1 MPIAHDDFYE
11 TMELIGRVV
20 ERMAGV
26 YSTPHDFGTGDLLHR
41 AEIHTV
47 QAIGD
52 YPGLSVTALAKRLK
66 VTKGAVSQMVGRLLK
81 KKLVERTYVPGSAKE
96 TQLHLTRRGLVARK
110 GHEAY
115 HAKMHGF
122 LKDCLGSRFKQRAAL
137 YRDVFTELESVLD
150 QMESVRSRG

>member
-1 MPIAHDDFYE
+1 MSVAHEDFYE
-11 TMELIGRVV
+11 TMDLMGRVV
-20 ERMAGV
+20 ERMAGL

-52 YPGLSVTALAKRLK
+52 SPGLSVTALAKRLK

-81 KKLVERTYVPGSAKE
+81 KKLVKQTYVPGSAKE
-96 TQLHLTRRGLVARK
+96 TQLHLTKRGHVARE

-115 HAKMHGF
+115 HTRMHRAVQ
-122 LKDCLGSRFKQRAAL
+122 DCLGSRFKQRAAL
-137 YRDVFTELESVLD
+137 YREVFTELESILD
-150 QMESVRSRG
+150 EIESIKSKG

>member
-1 MPIAHDDFYE
+1 MPVADDDFYE
-11 TMELIGRVV
+11 TMDLMGRVV

-52 YPGLSVTALAKRLK
+52 YPGLSVTALAGRLK

-81 KKLVERTYVPGSAKE
+81 KDLVERTYAPGSAKE
-96 TQLHLTRRGLVARK
+96 TQLHLTERGQVARQ

-115 HAKMHGF
+115 HVKVHGF
-122 LKDCLGSRFKQRAAL
+122 VKECLGSRFNERAAL
-137 YRDVFTELESVLD
+137 YREVFTELESILD
-150 QMESVRSRG
+150 QMESLKPRG